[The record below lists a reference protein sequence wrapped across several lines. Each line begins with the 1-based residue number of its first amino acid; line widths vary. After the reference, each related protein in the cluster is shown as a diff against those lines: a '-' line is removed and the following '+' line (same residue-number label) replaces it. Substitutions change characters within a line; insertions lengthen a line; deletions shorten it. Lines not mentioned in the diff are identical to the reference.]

1 MTIRADIRLAD
12 SPLVPVACGRC
23 GAQVRARKS
32 SWQQTTVQWD
42 AAALAACAERRE
54 DEVSA
59 PPNGG
64 PFLGCS
70 QLRDSIED
78 AVRHGALPIFD
89 EGAAT

>member
-23 GAQVRARKS
+23 GAQVHARKS

-42 AAALAACAERRE
+42 AAALAACTERRE
-54 DEVSA
+54 TDPA
-59 PPNGG
+59 GG

-70 QLRDSIED
+70 QLRDSVDD
-78 AVRHGALPIFD
+78 AVRQGALPILD
-89 EGAAT
+89 EGAPR

>member
-12 SPLVPVACGRC
+12 SPLVPVTCARC

-42 AAALAACAERRE
+42 ATALAACVERRE
-54 DEVSA
+54 TDPA
-59 PPNGG
+59 DG

-70 QLRDSIED
+70 RLRDSVDD
-78 AVRHGALPIFD
+78 AVRHGALPVL
-89 EGAAT
+89 ER